1 MLFLQLILLESMTNL
16 QKLKNLAKKKGIS
29 IRDLAD
35 RVGLKENQIHV
46 MCRTNSTKI
55 DTLDKIAKELGVSIS
70 YFFEENIYVKKE
82 VYNQY
87 GHHNS
92 QAREIGTINYNRES
106 TSTDPN
112 DEIRLLTGQIALLR
126 DLLDEKNKTIERYK
140 SKYGEI

>member
-1 MLFLQLILLESMTNL
+1 MVNLQLI
-16 QKLKNLAKKKGIS
+16 KNLAEKKGIS

-70 YFFEENIYVKKE
+70 YFFEENICVEKV
-82 VYNQY
+82 VYNQH
-87 GHHNS
+87 GHHNA
-92 QAREIGTINYNRES
+92 QAREIGTINYNKGGKY
-106 TSTDPN
+106 TDPN
-112 DEIRLLTGQIALLR
+112 DEIKLLTGQIALLR